1 MNLRV
6 VRNCAVIRGLVDD
19 FSLKISSNN
28 SEDMHQSVPTVSDVV
43 TRVKSPYYYQ
53 RYKDPNFA
61 FDQHC
66 NAYLRVYCTSRAAPS
81 SWFLRLLPERR

>member
-6 VRNCAVIRGLVDD
+6 VRNCAGIRGLVDD

-28 SEDMHQSVPTVSDVV
+28 SEDLHQPVPNVSDVV
-43 TRVKSPYYYQ
+43 TRVKSPYYFQ
-53 RYKDPNFA
+53 RCKDANFA

-66 NAYLRVYCTSRAAPS
+66 NVCLRMYVSDCA
-81 SWFLRLLPERR
+81 FLLVSMSFA